1 MSREEALQKLEALRS
16 QLITVYTCSETCEQE
31 KNRLDALTDEQKNP
45 APLSFVPEAT
55 DEEATLR
62 AEFEQK
68 NSRKIK
74 KGWGVEAL
82 IVLVFALVLAGI
94 VAAMY
99 FDITAGTGIL
109 ISPELLKK
117 SGGDEMSALALQ
129 GLVSVAVVV
138 VSIISLV
145 MAKE

>member
-16 QLITVYTCSETCEQE
+16 QLLTVYTCSEKCEEEQ
-31 KNRLDALTDEQKNP
+31 NRLETLTNERNNP

-55 DEEATLR
+55 NEEATLR
-62 AEFEQK
+62 TEFEQK

-82 IVLVFALVLAGI
+82 LILLFTLILAGI
-94 VAAMY
+94 VVAMY
-99 FDITAGTGIL
+99 FDITAGTGIV
-109 ISPELLKK
+109 IPREIAQNT
-117 SGGDEMSALALQ
+117 GGDTSSATILQ